1 MMQRSLR
8 LRLLAGGGVAI
19 FIALAIAWAAMGY
32 LFERHAQRQIEA
44 DLVARGVGIISTLYT
59 DAEGATAID
68 PLPSDPRFSAPASG
82 LYWQVQGEGVLL
94 RSRSLWDETLV
105 SPGAA
110 STSEWTTGQAAG
122 PFDQRLVFV
131 ERRVQLDAQS
141 PQLTVLLGA
150 DRAAVTTAREA
161 FGRDLALFL
170 GLLWLVLALA
180 AWAQVELGLRPLE
193 DVRAALAG
201 MRKTAT
207 ARLAQNDYPTEAA
220 PLANAINDLAT
231 ARERD
236 LEQARRRAA
245 DLAHSLKTP
254 LAALAAQSRRAR
266 EAGASD
272 AADGLDRAIQAAS
285 QAVERELARTRA
297 AANPGG
303 DANGHAVIKRVLQ
316 VIERTE
322 AGARLTIENLV
333 STDPMPV
340 GEDLLIELSGPL
352 LENAAKFARTRIRVS
367 GGGAALAIEDD
378 GPGLDEAQAA
388 EALSRGKRLD
398 EAGDGH
404 GLGLAIANELA
415 QASGGVLELS
425 SSELGGLK
433 VALRWPTADSR

>member
-1 MMQRSLR
+1 MMRRSLR

-19 FIALAIAWAAMGY
+19 FIALTIAWAAMGY

-44 DLVARGVGIISTLYT
+44 DLTARGVGLISTLYT
-59 DAEGATAID
+59 DPEGATAID
-68 PLPSDPRFSAPASG
+68 PLPSDPRFNAPASG
-82 LYWQVQGEGVLL
+82 FYWQVQGEGVLL
-94 RSRSLWDETLV
+94 RSRSLWDETLTA
-105 SPGAA
+105 PGGA
-110 STSEWTTGQAAG
+110 STSEWTSGQSAG
-122 PFDQRLVFV
+122 PFDQQLVYV
-131 ERRVQLDAQS
+131 ERRVQLDPQS

-150 DRAAVTTAREA
+150 DRAAVTSAREA

-207 ARLAQNDYPTEAA
+207 ARLAQNDYPTEAE
-220 PLANAINDLAT
+220 PLANAINDLAA

-254 LAALAAQSRRAR
+254 LAALSAQSRRAR

-272 AADGLDRAIQAAS
+272 AADGLDRAILAAS
-285 QAVERELARTRA
+285 QAVDRELARTRA
-297 AANPGG
+297 AASPGG
-303 DANGHAVIKRVLQ
+303 SANGHAVIKRVLQ

-322 AGARLTIENLV
+322 TGARLSIENV
-333 STDPMPV
+333 VTAEPMPV
-340 GEDLLIELSGPL
+340 SDDLLIELTGPL
-352 LENAAKFARTRIRVS
+352 LENAAKFARGRIRVS
-367 GGGAALAIEDD
+367 GGGSSLNIEDD
-378 GPGLDEAQAA
+378 GPGLDEAQAE

-415 QASGGVLELS
+415 QASGGVLELGR
-425 SSELGGLK
+425 SELGGLK
-433 VALRWPTADSR
+433 VSLRWPQPR